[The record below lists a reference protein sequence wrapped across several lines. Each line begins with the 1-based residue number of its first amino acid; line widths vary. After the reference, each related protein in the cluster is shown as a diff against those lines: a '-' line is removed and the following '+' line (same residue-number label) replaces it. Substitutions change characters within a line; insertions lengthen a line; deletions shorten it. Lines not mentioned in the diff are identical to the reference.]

1 MQHIRRAFVE
11 VDHLIIQG
19 FNDQVTGV
27 HFLIQAE
34 RLVRAPCFVRAPHLA
49 SAPRLSLSSFCAL
62 LGLEPQH
69 YDDSVAVRV
78 MTVQS
83 ASGLAAEDALD
94 AVSVAV
100 LWHVVVAVLP
110 SIRSVLLSLL
120 VAAVVP

>member
-1 MQHIRRAFVE
+1 M
-11 VDHLIIQG
+11 
-19 FNDQVTGV
+19 
-27 HFLIQAE
+27 
-34 RLVRAPCFVRAPHLA
+34 VRTPFFVRAPHLA
-49 SAPRLSLSSFCAL
+49 SAPRLSLPSFCAL

-69 YDDSVAVRV
+69 YDDSVGVRV

-100 LWHVVVAVLP
+100 FWHVVVAVLP